1 MFTEYTNEKPKAI
14 PSFTTFLKTAN
25 KGIVDR
31 TRFGVEMIWL
41 PGKFP
46 NFTLQTHA
54 FKISVS
60 ESNPLFNEL
69 KIFVEE
75 EPRDGSSLRVDVII
89 TDIEEG
95 RYRLERSKKQKVKY
109 SKVGTMALKAIEI

>member
-1 MFTEYTNEKPKAI
+1 MFAEYTNEKPKVV
-14 PSFTTFLKTAN
+14 PSFTSFLKTAN
-25 KGIVDR
+25 EAIQGK

-60 ESNPLFNEL
+60 ENNPLFKEL
-69 KIFVEE
+69 EIFVQE
-75 EPRDGSSLRVDVII
+75 EPRDGSALRVDVII
-89 TDIEEG
+89 TDIESG
-95 RYRLERSKKQKVKY
+95 TYRLERAKRQKVKY
-109 SKVGTMALKAIEI
+109 SKVGSMALKAIEI